1 MSDCTI
7 GRFDYRAL
15 ADFAFGDGDAGV
27 VEALEQAMIAVADAV
42 AHGSC
47 VEDATFGL
55 SSAPSD
61 PALSP
66 AVPLSPAGNLV
77 RDPASFKDAYVAFSE
92 GLDSANDVYEK
103 DAYMRV
109 CKGVPMPD
117 REALMDSLAKRLEGV
132 LEPVR
137 PLLRQDAW
145 PTGGDAAG
153 SGSSTPSRRSPSPR
167 SPTATLATSTSRHG
181 PSSRAIFAI
190 SLSAWQLLR
199 TRSSVG
205 PGAS

>member
-145 PTGGDAAG
+145 PTGGGRGRVRLLNAVPAFPE
-153 SGSSTPSRRSPSPR
+153 S
-167 SPTATLATSTSRHG
+167 
-181 PSSRAIFAI
+181 
-190 SLSAWQLLR
+190 SLSYRDLGDLDIATWAELPCHLR
-199 TRSSVG
+199 DQ
-205 PGAS
+205 P